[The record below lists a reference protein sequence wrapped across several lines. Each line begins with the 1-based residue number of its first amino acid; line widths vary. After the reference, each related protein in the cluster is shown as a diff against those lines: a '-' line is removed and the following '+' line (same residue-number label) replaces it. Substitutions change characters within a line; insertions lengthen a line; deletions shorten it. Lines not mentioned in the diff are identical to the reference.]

1 MNVLPKKEEDM
12 LLAML
17 SKYDNNTNLQI
28 RGMHTDFPEYMRF
41 CIKETMENLRLY
53 GYVANFDFFISGDW
67 IANLTPDGV
76 AYFEKKGMREE
87 LFNELPESA
96 KNLLKQIIK
105 NEEDEKSISD
115 FLANEIENDKTDKI
129 VRGIIG
135 TLVENGLVI
144 VSWASN
150 TVYYAELTNAG
161 RTYFEREE
169 KYMKQLEMT
178 RQNSY
183 NIGTINA
190 NGSNLVIGN
199 TISSSLSI
207 ESKINN
213 IEKEIEKR
221 GGEDK
226 EDLQELLQETKEIV
240 ENFQN
245 SKNVQPRKG
254 FINRLSKHLEKH
266 GWFYGAV
273 TTILGEA
280 VIQILSGN

>member
-28 RGMHTDFPEYMRF
+28 RGIHTDFPEYMKF

-53 GYVANFDFFISGDW
+53 GYVAYFDFFVSGDW

-87 LFNELPESA
+87 LFNELPDNA
-96 KNLLKQIIK
+96 KKLLKQIVK
-105 NEEDEKSISD
+105 NEEDQKSISD

-129 VRGIIG
+129 VRGIIC
-135 TLVENGLVI
+135 TLVENGLVN
-144 VSWASN
+144 VSWESN

-199 TISSSLSI
+199 AVSSNLSI
-207 ESKINN
+207 ESKIDN
-213 IEKEIEKR
+213 IQKEIEKN

-226 EDLQELLQETKEIV
+226 EELQELLQETKEIV

-254 FINRLSKHLEKH
+254 FINKLSKHLEKH
-266 GWFYGAV
+266 RWFYGAI

-280 VIQILSGN
+280 FMQILSGK